1 MKNLNTKTLALTLS
15 FMLIATPVISYA
27 QVGIP
32 CYDGQCTFDDLIIL
46 VNNIIKF
53 LMFSV
58 AVPLAAIGFV
68 WMGAKLVL
76 LPNKESAMTEAKE
89 GAMSIVQGFAIM
101 LGSYLLIK
109 TILYAF
115 ISDEQKT
122 FMQFMFQ

>member
-1 MKNLNTKTLALTLS
+1 MKKTLASILS
-15 FMLIATPVISYA
+15 LSILSIIFLPAFVSA

-58 AVPLAAIGFV
+58 AVPLAAIGFM

-76 LPNKESAMTEAKE
+76 LPNKESAMTEAKD
-89 GAMSIVQGFAIM
+89 GVMSIVKGFAIM
-101 LGSYLLIK
+101 LGAYVFIK

-115 ISDEQKT
+115 LTDEQAG
-122 FMQFMFQ
+122 FMNFLFQ